1 MLFTPLDIKANPPAL
16 FPRDESTILMQLE
29 TFVYQFQASEDRNLS
44 LFVSHILNLFVHNS
58 NALSPEIDFDV
69 HELVKMVNFYL

>member
-1 MLFTPLDIKANPPAL
+1 
-16 FPRDESTILMQLE
+16 MQLE

-69 HELVKMVNFYL
+69 HELVKWLIFIYNIKDLNGPFCFD

>member
-1 MLFTPLDIKANPPAL
+1 
-16 FPRDESTILMQLE
+16 MQLE

-69 HELVKMVNFYL
+69 HELVKMVNFIYNIKDLNGPFVLIK